1 MILYQTFFYCK
12 SYLSKC
18 NLSKYDYKKRPI
30 LRGRDI
36 KRYSYEFANLW
47 LINTHNGIKEK
58 GIKPVDTSDF
68 PAIKKHLDQ
77 YSIQLQK
84 RYDKGDSSYNLR
96 NCAYMDDFS
105 KQKMLWAETMRVHKN
120 KNERFPRF
128 GIEEKGQ
135 FVTDKTCFIG
145 TGKDIKFITAILNSI
160 IGKYLCYQYVSILD
174 DGGFLMQK
182 VYLEKILIPSFD
194 FKSRQNIVNL
204 VNNKSENFEE
214 QIDKIVIDIIGL
226 SSEEIKFIEF
236 Q

>member
-1 MILYQTFFYCK
+1 L
-12 SYLSKC
+12 
-18 NLSKYDYKKRPI
+18 

-36 KRYSYEFANLW
+36 KRYSYEFADLY
-47 LINTHNGIKEK
+47 LISTFPSLKVDIEIYPAVKQHLLSFGYDRIKQT
-58 GIKPVDTSDF
+58 G
-68 PAIKKHLDQ
+68 
-77 YSIQLQK
+77 
-84 RYDKGDSSYNLR
+84 DKGARKKTNNKWFETQDAIGYW
-96 NCAYMDDFS
+96 DDFS